1 MMPQI
6 KTFFPHLLVLL
17 FSLGWLVYNQ
27 NLLLAPVDTGDGLLH
42 FFISQASWENPH
54 YFLDHWGKP
63 LFTLLTSPFAQMDYD
78 GMFLF
83 NLFVFIGTTVFG
95 WLILNK
101 LNVNKGFAICFPLFL
116 LLTNDYTRT
125 ISAGLT
131 EPLFSFFLVFG
142 SWLWLRSSY
151 LSTAFVVGCLLF
163 QRSEGQL
170 TVLLFLPLLIYAR
183 QWKAIFV
190 LSLPFLV
197 YAVLGWI
204 FLNDIFWYFTKSPY
218 DPANS
223 LYGSGDYLH
232 YLMSYKNYMGNHGL
246 FLFLASIP
254 MIFIHFRSKK
264 VDFKL
269 FGLVLIS
276 FGTFFGIL
284 ISHSYF
290 WGNGTHGSMGLTRI
304 ATQALP
310 SFLIVSLYF
319 FSQYSFLKKMPFNF
333 LGYILCFG
341 MIIQLCFSPFLKKS
355 IQPMEE
361 SIQEIYKATF
371 PIVTTHSP
379 LITSNIYFAELLG
392 RNPLK
397 KGKPSTLVLSRE
409 ILVNPKYHFEKGTYI
424 LWDNYAGPIELDVQY
439 SLISKY
445 PGMRLQERVEINGAE
460 VCLFHYEGD

>member
-163 QRSEGQL
+163 LRSEGQL
-170 TVLLFLPLLIYAR
+170 TVLLFLTLLIYAR

-218 DPANS
+218 DPTSS

-232 YLMSYKNYMGNHGL
+232 YLMSYKNYLGNHGL

-276 FGTFFGIL
+276 FGTFLGIL

-290 WGNGTHGSMGLTRI
+290 WGSGTHGSMGLTRI
-304 ATQALP
+304 ATLALP

-319 FSQYSFLKKMPFNF
+319 FSQYSFLMKGKFKF
-333 LGYILCFG
+333 LGYILLVG
-341 MIIQLCFSPFLKKS
+341 MVLQLSLSPFLKKS
-355 IQPMEE
+355 LPPMEK
-361 SIQEIYKATF
+361 SIQQISKNWYYSIYKQ
-371 PIVTTHSP
+371 PLVTT
-379 LITSNIYFAELLG
+379 NIYFAELLG
-392 RNPLK
+392 RNPLMK
-397 KGKPSTLVLSRE
+397 IKPETIVLSQE
-409 ILVNPKYHFEKGTYI
+409 ILLDDTYKFKKGTYF
-424 LWDNYAGPIELDVQY
+424 LWDNYAGPVELKVDFD
-439 SLISKY
+439 LISKY
-445 PGMRLQERVEINGAE
+445 PGMRLVESAKNDDAE
-460 VCLFHYEGD
+460 VFLFVYDGI